1 MKDQGKDF
9 KQLLAK
15 LEDKE
20 EWEVNIYVDLKR
32 MKDCISKTNP
42 GTKEEELVQ
51 DELNKKLSEYKQK
64 SFGWMRKQ
72 AEYAKLN
79 EILPQELNQ
88 KKKDIVLYSVY
99 LISKERRENFIRV
112 VRFLEEEYKSKGLEF
127 ECIGPKLPY
136 SFLWVK

>member
-1 MKDQGKDF
+1 MKEQGKDF
-9 KQLLAK
+9 NQLLAK

-20 EWEVNIYVDLKR
+20 EWEVNIYADLKR
-32 MKDCISKTNP
+32 MRDCISKTNP
-42 GTKEEELVQ
+42 EKKEEELIEN
-51 DELNKKLSEYKQK
+51 ELIKKVNEYKQK

-99 LISKERRENFIRV
+99 LISKEKRENFIRV
-112 VRFLEEEYKSKGLEF
+112 IRFLNGEYKSKGLEF